1 MVKLTRLQYQRVF
14 SEPFVDTTSLY
25 MPIQSILP
33 LTAAFDGCRS
43 GKAQSPG
50 CKSVTRVRSSK
61 CHEVSR
67 CQAIAV
73 NFSLFLSPF
82 APETTLALQILTPLL
97 HGKRDPILRI
107 DFRVKVCLLDPRFT
121 ATDIRGHSTWY
132 YLESVASAQSM
143 VLP

>member
-73 NFSLFLSPF
+73 DFSLFLLPF
-82 APETTLALQILTPLL
+82 APETIYAPQILTPLL
-97 HGKRDPILRI
+97 HGKSDPISTSESESACSTP
-107 DFRVKVCLLDPRFT
+107 FHSYG
-121 ATDIRGHSTWY
+121 IRGHSTWY